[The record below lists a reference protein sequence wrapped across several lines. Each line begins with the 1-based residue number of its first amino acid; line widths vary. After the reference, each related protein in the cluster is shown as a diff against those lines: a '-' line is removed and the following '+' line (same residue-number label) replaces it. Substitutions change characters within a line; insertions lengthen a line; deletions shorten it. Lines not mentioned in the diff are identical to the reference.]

1 MSYAITED
9 HRQLAAVARD
19 LLASRDM
26 ANAHRGTLEADAD
39 RLPDHWAEIAELGWL
54 GLHLPEEYG
63 GSGYGVAELAVLL
76 FELGYSVAPGPFLP
90 SVVVSTLVDAVG
102 TDEQRSRR
110 LPALATGD
118 VVGGFA
124 LGGAVAWADGTLS
137 GDAGL
142 ALGAELAHVLAVPVG
157 DDIVLVE
164 TAADGVAVDRVPNLD
179 TSRRV
184 ARVNLDRVVVSDAD
198 VIVGGRRELERVSRL
213 LGSAELAGTARACV
227 DHATEYAK
235 ERLQFGRVIGSFQAV
250 KHHLANMFVAAEQA
264 TAAAWGAA
272 RPGLTDEEAEIGAA
286 AAAALAFPA
295 AVECAELH
303 IQVLGGIGF
312 TWEHDAHFFL
322 RRANAARAALG
333 GEGAAKDAV
342 ATLSAAG
349 VVAQTGYEIPGD
361 TRALRDECRAFI
373 EGYRDLRGA
382 ERRRAIATS
391 GFLVPHWPAPYGRGA
406 SPIEQLVI
414 DEEFEGIAR
423 PNLGISGWNTLTIL
437 NHGTDDQIERW
448 IWPSLCGDIDIC
460 QLYSE
465 PEAGS
470 DAAGVKTR
478 GVRVEGGWSVTGQK
492 VWTTGGHLATHGFAT
507 VRTDPDAPKHQG
519 ISMMVIEMDAPGVEV
534 RPLRQITGEAHF
546 NEIFFDSVFVPDDD
560 VVGPVDGGWT
570 AARANLGNERV
581 SIGSSSG
588 GRPTPDLVAL
598 MQEHAP
604 DDVGVRREVGAVVAA
619 DVATALLNIRRVIRS
634 VEGGEPGAE
643 GAVTKLVGSLTN
655 QERARVAARVAGE
668 SAATM
673 RTEFR
678 DVGHYALQ
686 VRASSIAGGTSE
698 IVRNQI
704 GERVLGLP
712 REPNLK

>member
-9 HRQLAAVARD
+9 HRQLADVARD
-19 LLASRDM
+19 LLTSRDM
-26 ANAHRGTLEADAD
+26 AAAHRATLEADSD

-54 GLHLPEEYG
+54 GLHLPEEHG

-76 FELGYSVAPGPFLP
+76 FELGYAVAPGPFLS
-90 SVVVSTLVDAVG
+90 SVVVSALIDSAG
-102 TDEQRSRR
+102 RDDQRSAR
-110 LPALATGD
+110 LPALAGGD

-124 LGGAVAWADGTLS
+124 LGGDLTLVDGVLS

-142 ALGAELAHVLAVPVG
+142 VLGAELAQVFAVPVG
-157 DDIVLVE
+157 DDVVLVDPD
-164 TAADGVAVDRVPNLD
+164 AGGVTVERVPNLD

-184 ARVNLDRVVVSDAD
+184 ARVTFDGVATQESDVVVD
-198 VIVGGRRELERVSRL
+198 GRRELERISRL

-227 DHATEYAK
+227 DQATGYAK

-272 RPGLTDEEAEIGAA
+272 RPDLTADEAEIGAA

-295 AVECAELH
+295 AVQCAELQ

-312 TWEHDAHFFL
+312 TWEHDAHFSL
-322 RRANAARAALG
+322 RRANAARAVLG
-333 GEGAAKDAV
+333 GEGAAKEAV
-342 ATLSAAG
+342 ARLSAAG
-349 VVAQTGYEIPGD
+349 VEAQTGYEIPGD
-361 TRALRDECRAFI
+361 TQALRDECRAFI
-373 EGYRDLRGA
+373 EGYDHLRGA
-382 ERRRAIATS
+382 ERRRVIAES

-406 SPIEQLVI
+406 TPIEQLVI
-414 DEEFEGIAR
+414 DEEFEGVRR
-423 PNLGISGWNTLTIL
+423 PVLGISGWNTLTIL
-437 NHGTDDQIERW
+437 NHGSDDQIERW
-448 IWPSLCGDIDIC
+448 IWPSLRGDIDIC

-478 GVRVEGGWSVTGQK
+478 GVRVEGGWRVTGQK

-546 NEIFFDSVFVPDDD
+546 NEIFFDDVFVPDDD

-570 AARANLGNERV
+570 AARANLANERV

-588 GRPTPDLVAL
+588 ARPTPDLVAL

-604 DDVGVRREVGAVVAA
+604 DDAGVRREVGAIVAA
-619 DVATALLNIRRVIRS
+619 DVAMALLNVRRVIRS

-655 QERARVAARVAGE
+655 QERARVAARIAGE

-673 RTEFR
+673 RSDFR
-678 DVGHYALQ
+678 DVGHFALQ
-686 VRASSIAGGTSE
+686 VRSSSIAGGTSE